1 MRSTAAVT
9 EACHRWPRTLD
20 RQWKLL
26 PSKAHIQKQQ
36 PLYTL
41 MYISQAL
48 HSQWGSP
55 LEPVSYIIVLRR
67 NPHYTR
73 TVQTFRT
80 CRALT
85 SVLAA
90 IMSATDDCHVLYYS
104 YMTSFNLQPTMSD
117 LSLILSF
124 LLPPIYFKAP
134 NPPGVHG
141 GSEDSEEDGENK
153 GMVIREFT
161 CIEHGFCMAQ

>member
-1 MRSTAAVT
+1 MTIRIIVPVNALHSCSHWRLPQVAKDIRSSVEATTFKSSHTKTATTV
-9 EACHRWPRTLD
+9 
-20 RQWKLL
+20 
-26 PSKAHIQKQQ
+26 
-36 PLYTL
+36 YTHVYL
-41 MYISQAL
+41 MQAL
-48 HSQWGSP
+48 RSQWGSP

-104 YMTSFNLQPTMSD
+104 YMTSFNLQCLTWDWYCPSCC
-117 LSLILSF
+117 LLYILKH
-124 LLPPIYFKAP
+124 PIHP
-134 NPPGVHG
+134 VPMVGLRTVRNRWRE
-141 GSEDSEEDGENK
+141 SENGDQR
-153 GMVIREFT
+153 IYL
-161 CIEHGFCMAQ
+161 